1 MTSANPILNKC
12 LFVAWA
18 ALVFISAAQ
27 GDYPPPSEDES
38 GYYVKTGHKPINPGA
53 PFYSSFN
60 SIANF
65 NHDPN
70 KPANRDKGMHGSW
83 HNLSPQVMYG
93 YNGLPS
99 LYAPGKC
106 VPIPRR
112 MTLCKDVGYNKMLI
126 PNFLD
131 HYTVSEVSSK

>member
-1 MTSANPILNKC
+1 MLSSISVVNKYI
-12 LFVAWA
+12 FIAWA
-18 ALVFISAAQ
+18 ALIFLSSTQ

-65 NHDPN
+65 NHDPS
-70 KPANRDKGMHGSW
+70 KPANRDKGIHGSW

-93 YNGLPS
+93 YNALPS

-112 MTLCKDVGYNKMLI
+112 MILCKDVGYNKMLI

-131 HYTVSEVSSK
+131 HYTVSEVSCQ